1 HTGASTSLPNVLL
14 CVRNI
19 KAIVKCAFLRG
30 MTCHDNFTIK
40 VDNFTARLFNIYRQ
54 VQHEHHPQSIVLGLN
69 RSDYINIPVIR
80 RQFEGV
86 CRTGSLDESKR
97 LFVWVDGREVAI
109 VYFHNGY
116 MPQNYTSERVRTHLS
131 MLKIQSFSE
140 MIKEGDKTVA
150 IALANPDRY
159 VLKAQREEGANNIY
173 GSEICEVLENLKNS
187 TERTAYILMDKIQPV
202 PIFNKT
208 SAFIVQAFL
217 KYTALQNISA
227 NFCTHRK
234 GKDTVFNE
242 CVGHLL
248 RTKSSEHADGGV
260 AAGVAV
266 LDNPLLV

>member
-1 HTGASTSLPNVLL
+1 G
-14 CVRNI
+14 
-19 KAIVKCAFLRG
+19 G
-30 MTCHDNFTIK
+30 
-40 VDNFTARLFNIYRQ
+40 
-54 VQHEHHPQSIVLGLN
+54 E
-69 RSDYINIPVIR
+69 
-80 RQFEGV
+80 
-86 CRTGSLDESKR
+86 
-97 LFVWVDGREVAI
+97 
-109 VYFHNGY
+109 
-116 MPQNYTSERVRTHLS
+116 
-131 MLKIQSFSE
+131 
-140 MIKEGDKTVA
+140 EGDKTVA

-202 PIFNKT
+202 P
-208 SAFIVQAFL
+208 
-217 KYTALQNISA
+217 NISA

>member
-1 HTGASTSLPNVLL
+1 QRQPLPDRAVKHTPNTLHSSSSQT
-14 CVRNI
+14 
-19 KAIVKCAFLRG
+19 ALRVH
-30 MTCHDNFTIK
+30 TWPLRVTVSYSADNDIHATIK

-202 PIFNKT
+202 P
-208 SAFIVQAFL
+208 VQN
-217 KYTALQNISA
+217 YA